1 MRQALRRPAA
11 WWALCLTGLLPF
23 VWLVVLTLQDQLGP
37 NPTEYLTRAT
47 GDWTLR
53 SLCAVLAVT
62 PLRVL
67 SGWPEWARFRRMLG
81 LLTYFYAVLHL
92 GCYALFDMGLV
103 LTDILADMPKR
114 RFIWV
119 GFAAWLLLTAM
130 ALTSSNRAIRWL
142 GAARWLML
150 HRSVYAVAVLAV
162 LHFGW
167 MRAGKNNMDEVFVYA
182 AVLALLLGWRVW
194 RLARRAPPQA
204 GGPQR

>member
-1 MRQALRRPAA
+1 MRQALRRPAV
-11 WWALCLTGLLPF
+11 WWALLLVGLLPF
-23 VWLVVLTLQDQLGP
+23 AWLVALTLQDQLGP

-53 SLCAVLAVT
+53 CLCLVLAVT

-67 SGWPEWARFRRMLG
+67 SGWSEWARFRRLLG

-103 LTDILADMPKR
+103 MADILADIPKR

-130 ALTSSNRAIRWL
+130 ALTSFNRAIRWL
-142 GAARWLML
+142 GAARWQSL

-162 LHFGW
+162 LHFAW
-167 MRAGKNNMDEVFVYA
+167 MRAGKNNLAEVFVYA
-182 AVLALLLGWRVW
+182 AVLALLLAWRVW
-194 RLARRAPPQA
+194 RWTRRPPRLAL
-204 GGPQR
+204 GPKA

>member
-1 MRQALRRPAA
+1 MV
-11 WWALCLTGLLPF
+11 GLLPF
-23 VWLVVLTLQDQLGP
+23 AWLVALTLQDQLGP

-53 SLCAVLAVT
+53 CLCLVLAVT

-67 SGWPEWARFRRMLG
+67 SGWPEWARFRRLLG

-92 GCYALFDMGLV
+92 GCYVLFDMGLV
-103 LTDILADMPKR
+103 LADILADIPKR

-130 ALTSSNRAIRWL
+130 ALTSFNRAIRWL
-142 GAARWLML
+142 GAARWQSL

-162 LHFGW
+162 LHFAW
-167 MRAGKNNMDEVFVYA
+167 MRAGKNNLAEVFVYA
-182 AVLALLLGWRVW
+182 AVLALLLVWRVW
-194 RLARRAPPQA
+194 RWTRRPPRLALGSKA
-204 GGPQR
+204 

>member
-11 WWALCLTGLLPF
+11 WWALLMVGLLPF
-23 VWLVVLTLQDQLGP
+23 AWWVALTLQDQLGP

-53 SLCAVLAVT
+53 CLCLVLAVT

-67 SGWPEWARFRRMLG
+67 SGWPEWARFRRLLG

-103 LTDILADMPKR
+103 LADILADIPKR

-119 GFAAWLLLTAM
+119 GFAAWLLLTVM
-130 ALTSSNRAIRWL
+130 ALTSFNWAIRWL
-142 GAARWLML
+142 GAARWQSL

-162 LHFGW
+162 LHFAW
-167 MRAGKNNMDEVFVYA
+167 MRAGKNNLAEVFVYA
-182 AVLALLLGWRVW
+182 AVLAFLLVWRVW
-194 RLARRAPPQA
+194 RWTRKPPRLAL
-204 GGPQR
+204 GPKA